1 MAQVLS
7 RLRSNPEQQEQQ
19 QDSWALSYTPVT
31 PVAAAYSRDPNTP
44 DYRYQINQ
52 KLLYERRL
60 PGGSYITA
68 HVQRLQSGFYDSP
81 VVHEDLIDNV
91 RFVAINFVFHP
102 SKNDNRF
109 KGAEINI
116 ALHHN
121 HDATSRDPF
130 NNVPDY
136 ARRSIGKE
144 PLPYQ
149 HNHGTQ
155 TAASVDRALDRTED
169 FHGRRLTKTK
179 AVRPKFLRHAP
190 HILYGSVSP
199 ETLNWNF
206 SLAGSLG
213 VSQGPVSASLKPKAG
228 VKSSYK
234 VYEMMEIQGSVRSL
248 RSWFGHQYDVEDG
261 ELVWTLDENAL
272 QKSGLPREFTFVML
286 LTKGSGP
293 VDTGLGD
300 VVLDLDITPKVAGW
314 LGTGTA
320 YPGFITNT
328 YRPIH
333 RYTLN
338 LDDEIGQRFEPELP
352 GRGFNFA
359 QLAASFDD
367 FVFLPGTT
375 SSTSDSGAG
384 MWPSSM
390 SQSKQQPVSS
400 PQMQKQIQGSDG
412 QNANS
417 QQSPPTN
424 GAPQALNLHVILENS
439 TMSPGPRGG
448 SQVNLRLKAP
458 PRQRSPSYAPSAS
471 TSRRSRRR
479 SITIRSSAPPNRAR
493 SMRDAGADT
502 TSDVTP
508 RSRHVSGKSQ
518 SHSLRRSRDHE
529 NLSGDYNSSPTEE
542 KGRSIHR
549 DVTST
554 PFGMQDYDDQEVHS
568 DDDQA
573 RSIPDHMS
581 TVSREAL
588 MDPLT
593 PSQPRPMG
601 DPQYRRLNNYT
612 QQHLSSRSPQNM
624 EEDDDVDTVTR
635 DVASSP
641 IGNDQPGQ
649 MGDPQYQTNSLNT
662 QQHLTSQS
670 IEPVANGARE
680 MPADHVDEGVQTG
693 EDQAALERSSTVAR
707 RLHPSLFDNASPTK
721 DNSRYRAAD
730 SPVEQHDASQA
741 SPSEQQA
748 PLFSRSLNEDAS
760 GLGQAPP
767 MGETQ
772 YQTGDHQTQ
781 QELIPQ
787 STDSDHGSPIVVSR
801 TLSDAA
807 RNRGPRPMGDPQYQT
822 SSRNTQQH
830 LSSPIREQYQD
841 NLAKQWF
848 PRKSQQQQSHQIVQQ
863 NNTTSTRSNMRN
875 VSPTP
880 GSATNVPDTS
890 GYQTSRDLGQATET
904 QAGSFVTPQQPPDQT
919 IDEPTQ
925 RSNSYSEDCDPRQ
938 QSRPA
943 TQQELDD
950 HIRQHTE
957 SVARSLRPQTP
968 PGGPST
974 SMGAKQ
980 RSLGTTGVGMQTETQ
995 QALDDQIRQHAES
1008 MARSLRPQTPVA
1020 DRTTRTAQQQR
1031 SLNGTSAEPQS
1042 TSEAAQRRASLHQF
1056 VTGNSPPIRPQE
1068 RPGSASSNST
1078 ASVGNGHATWDP
1090 RRSITITGPHSDF
1103 HTSNTQQSRRTS
1115 SITTARQATIPA
1127 QRPQTPPSQQQ
1138 PDFAQQAAR
1147 VAYAAAQPGSDA
1159 QPRSPTE
1166 VQIQPQRQLH
1176 TPEYLRQDRP
1186 QPLAQDGEQQQDSQK
1201 QYGSTDTQQWN
1212 DSPPEWHK
1220 LSPVRPDAGS
1230 QVGSRGGS
1238 KTHSRNGSAAVSRS
1252 SSVRKSGRYVYPG
1265 GPIVYGGTEA
1275 EAESE
1280 KGKVGMLRYGD
1291 EEGEEVE
1298 TGETRNGI
1306 GKGKE
1311 NETAKERYE
1320 GAGYGVEQEGEN
1332 EGDLGNDDRGASGGS
1347 WADWYKELTTGRKTN
1362 VV

>member
-1 MAQVLS
+1 
-7 RLRSNPEQQEQQ
+7 
-19 QDSWALSYTPVT
+19 
-31 PVAAAYSRDPNTP
+31 
-44 DYRYQINQ
+44 
-52 KLLYERRL
+52 
-60 PGGSYITA
+60 
-68 HVQRLQSGFYDSP
+68 
-81 VVHEDLIDNV
+81 
-91 RFVAINFVFHP
+91 
-102 SKNDNRF
+102 
-109 KGAEINI
+109 
-116 ALHHN
+116 
-121 HDATSRDPF
+121 
-130 NNVPDY
+130 
-136 ARRSIGKE
+136 
-144 PLPYQ
+144 
-149 HNHGTQ
+149 
-155 TAASVDRALDRTED
+155 
-169 FHGRRLTKTK
+169 
-179 AVRPKFLRHAP
+179 
-190 HILYGSVSP
+190 
-199 ETLNWNF
+199 
-206 SLAGSLG
+206 
-213 VSQGPVSASLKPKAG
+213 
-228 VKSSYK
+228 
-234 VYEMMEIQGSVRSL
+234 MMEIQGSVRSL

-400 PQMQKQIQGSDG
+400 PQMQKQIQSSNG

-424 GAPQALNLHVILENS
+424 GTPQALNLHVILENS

-493 SMRDAGADT
+493 PMRDEGADT

-601 DPQYRRLNNYT
+601 DPQYRRLNKYT
-612 QQHLSSRSPQNM
+612 QQHLSSRSPQNK
-624 EEDDDVDTVTR
+624 EGDDVDTVTR

-649 MGDPQYQTNSLNT
+649 MGDPQYKTNSLNT

-680 MPADHVDEGVQTG
+680 MTADHIDEGAQTG
-693 EDQAALERSSTVAR
+693 EDQAAPERSSTVAR

-730 SPVEQHDASQA
+730 SPVQQHDASQA

-748 PLFSRSLNEDAS
+748 PLVSRSLNENAS

-781 QELIPQ
+781 QHLISQ

-830 LSSPIREQYQD
+830 LSSPIREQYQG

-863 NNTTSTRSNMRN
+863 NNATSTRSNIRD
-875 VSPTP
+875 VSPTV
-880 GSATNVPDTS
+880 GNAMQVPDTS
-890 GYQTSRDLGQATET
+890 GNQTSRDLGQSTQALQSAQA
-904 QAGSFVTPQQPPDQT
+904 QAGSFVTSQQPSDKT
-919 IDEPTQ
+919 IDELTQ
-925 RSNSYSEDCDPRQ
+925 RSNSYPESCDPVQ
-938 QSRPA
+938 QSRPT

-950 HIRQHTE
+950 QIRQHTE

-974 SMGAKQ
+974 SMGAEQ

-1020 DRTTRTAQQQR
+1020 DPTTRTAQQQR
-1031 SLNGTSAEPQS
+1031 PLNGTSAEPQS

-1056 VTGNSPPIRPQE
+1056 VTGNSPPTQPQE

-1078 ASVGNGHATWDP
+1078 ASIGNGHATWDP
-1090 RRSITITGPHSDF
+1090 RRSITITGPHSAF

-1127 QRPQTPPSQQQ
+1127 QRPQTPPAQQQ

-1186 QPLAQDGEQQQDSQK
+1186 QPATQDGEQQQDSHK

-1230 QVGSRGGS
+1230 PGGS
-1238 KTHSRNGSAAVSRS
+1238 GDGSKIHSRDGSAAVSRS

-1291 EEGEEVE
+1291 EGGEEVE

-1320 GAGYGVEQEGEN
+1320 GAGYGDEQEGED
-1332 EGDLGNDDRGASGGS
+1332 ELGNDDRGASGGS